1 MDSLDHPFAFSICL
15 TQISEDSIS
24 SKEVL
29 IPKAVSPWQ
38 SSHSQ
43 PWKVW
48 LFCYLF
54 YFAPVIPISQYLGD
68 FFCCWHFLQIDPRMP
83 GLKPGC
89 PQPASMRGLRAV
101 MCILGES
108 KRPDSPPR
116 RPGCPMQ
123 FSSLT
128 PACPSEQAHMDC
140 LLPHTTSFNPSSTE
154 PDKCHFKSPDLILL
168 LSSSKSFVC
177 RRNSKIFYLVFQL
190 LIWSLHS
197 DILLSLL

>member
-89 PQPASMRGLRAV
+89 PQSASMRGLRAV

-128 PACPSEQAHMDC
+128 PACHFLAGWLGRSPS
-140 LLPHTTSFNPSSTE
+140 LPG
-154 PDKCHFKSPDLILL
+154 
-168 LSSSKSFVC
+168 
-177 RRNSKIFYLVFQL
+177 
-190 LIWSLHS
+190 SLFGH
-197 DILLSLL
+197 L